1 MPKNIYERPRKWS
14 WASDFAYNLIEFHA
28 RRQSHEQSKGN
39 PAPDPAAPGHRPA
52 DGQRAAHACADAD
65 IACPGSTG
73 RTEADS
79 FADIPGEEGCFAAR
93 KDGRTVAYII
103 PAESKGY
110 GGKIKLLVA
119 VDTEGK
125 VLDFNILEHNETPG
139 LGDNAQ
145 KPDFRKQFAGKG
157 PELLEVTKDPNNKE
171 NIQAMT
177 GATISSRAVAKG
189 VKEAAEKAASLAKG
203 GR

>member
-1 MPKNIYERPRKWS
+1 MANANEHSIVKI
-14 WASDFAYNLIEFHA
+14 ASNLAMACFISGLVIGA
-28 RRQSHEQSKGN
+28 VYYVT
-39 PAPDPAAPGHRPA
+39 APVAAQKAEEMKQESMRSLVA
-52 DGQRAAHACADAD
+52 
-65 IACPGSTG
+65 
-73 RTEADS
+73 EADS
-79 FADIPGEEGCFAAR
+79 FADIPGEEGCFAAQ
-93 KDGRTVAYII
+93 KDGSTVAYII
-103 PAESKGY
+103 PSESKGY

-125 VLDFNILEHNETPG
+125 VLDYNILEHNETPG

-189 VKEAAEKAASLAKG
+189 VKEAAERAASLAKG

>member
-1 MPKNIYERPRKWS
+1 MAEEHSIFKI
-14 WASDFAYNLIEFHA
+14 ASNLALACFVSGLVIGA
-28 RRQSHEQSKGN
+28 VYYVT
-39 PAPDPAAPGHRPA
+39 APVAAQKAEEMKQESMR
-52 DGQRAAHACADAD
+52 
-65 IACPGSTG
+65 SLV
-73 RTEADS
+73 TEADS
-79 FADIPGEEGCFAAR
+79 FADIPGEEGCFAAQ

-103 PAESKGY
+103 PSESKGY
-110 GGKIKLLVA
+110 GGRIKLLVA

-145 KPDFRKQFAGKG
+145 KPAFRNQFAGKG
-157 PELLEVTKDPNNKE
+157 AELLEVTKDPSNKE

-177 GATISSRAVAKG
+177 GATIASRAVTKG
-189 VKEAAEKAASLAKG
+189 VREAAVKAVILAKG

>member
-1 MPKNIYERPRKWS
+1 MAENEHGIFRI
-14 WASDFAYNLIEFHA
+14 ASNLAGACLISGLVIGA
-28 RRQSHEQSKGN
+28 VWYVT
-39 PAPDPAAPGHRPA
+39 APVAAEKAEAMKQESMRSLV
-52 DGQRAAHACADAD
+52 ADAE
-65 IACPGSTG
+65 
-73 RTEADS
+73 RFEE
-79 FADIPGEEGCFAAR
+79 IPGEAGCFAAQQGG
-93 KDGRTVAYII
+93 KTVAYIV

-110 GGKIKLLVA
+110 GGRIKLLVA

>member
-1 MPKNIYERPRKWS
+1 MAEEHSIFKI
-14 WASDFAYNLIEFHA
+14 ASNLALACFVSGLVIGA
-28 RRQSHEQSKGN
+28 VYYVT
-39 PAPDPAAPGHRPA
+39 APVAAQKAEEMKQESMRSLVA
-52 DGQRAAHACADAD
+52 
-65 IACPGSTG
+65 
-73 RTEADS
+73 EADS

-103 PAESKGY
+103 PSESKGY
-110 GGKIKLLVA
+110 GGRIKLLVA

-145 KPDFRKQFAGKG
+145 KPAFRNQFAGKG
-157 PELLEVTKDPNNKE
+157 AELLEVTKDPSNKE

-189 VKEAAEKAASLAKG
+189 VKEAAEKAGELAKG

>member
-1 MPKNIYERPRKWS
+1 MANANEHSIVKI
-14 WASDFAYNLIEFHA
+14 ASNLAMACFISGLVIGA
-28 RRQSHEQSKGN
+28 VYYVT
-39 PAPDPAAPGHRPA
+39 APVAAQKAEEMKQESMRSLVA
-52 DGQRAAHACADAD
+52 
-65 IACPGSTG
+65 
-73 RTEADS
+73 EADS
-79 FADIPGEEGCFAAR
+79 FADIPGEEGCFAAQ

-103 PAESKGY
+103 PSESKGY
-110 GGKIKLLVA
+110 GGRIKLLVA

-145 KPDFRKQFAGKG
+145 KPAFRNQFAGKG
-157 PELLEVTKDPNNKE
+157 AELLEVTKDPSNKE

-189 VKEAAEKAASLAKG
+189 VKEAAEKAGELAKG